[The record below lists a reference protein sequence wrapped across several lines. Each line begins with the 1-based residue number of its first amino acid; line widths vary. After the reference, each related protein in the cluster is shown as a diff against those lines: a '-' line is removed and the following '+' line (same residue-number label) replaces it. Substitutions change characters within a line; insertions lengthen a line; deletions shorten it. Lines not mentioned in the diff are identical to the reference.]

1 MLAQPCALLPAR
13 SRQRAGALAVGA
25 CSVRIC
31 SAFCGAPPP
40 AQSNSTTAMVI
51 GFFVWAMATLA
62 VLMVMESLSAF
73 LHALRLHWVEF
84 QVRRGAGLPSP
95 CACGLLP

>member
-1 MLAQPCALLPAR
+1 
-13 SRQRAGALAVGA
+13 
-25 CSVRIC
+25 
-31 SAFCGAPPP
+31 
-40 AQSNSTTAMVI
+40 MVI